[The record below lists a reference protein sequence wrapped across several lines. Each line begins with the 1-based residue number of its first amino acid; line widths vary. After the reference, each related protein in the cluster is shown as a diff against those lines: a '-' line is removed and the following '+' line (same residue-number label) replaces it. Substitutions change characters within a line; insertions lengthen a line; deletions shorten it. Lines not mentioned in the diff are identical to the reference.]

1 MLRIENL
8 NVSIQSV
15 QILRD
20 ISLELPDG
28 SMTGLIGRNGA
39 GKTTLMKSIMGILKV
54 SSGSIR
60 FNDADLLA
68 TPTWRLTRMG
78 IGYMPEDRRLIPD
91 LTVEENLLLPAWAAQ
106 QPDAAGRL
114 ERVYRLIPEIR
125 GFGQRKGSQL
135 SGG

>member
-8 NVSIQSV
+8 SVSIQSV

-20 ISLELPDG
+20 ISLVLPEG

-91 LTVEENLLLPAWAAQ
+91 LTAIAFAGRDETPTLAECFTRV
-106 QPDAAGRL
+106 AAGALSPATRSGKALLGAARL
-114 ERVYRLIPEIR
+114 R
-125 GFGQRKGSQL
+125 QCA
-135 SGG
+135 